1 MSKNGD
7 ANSNRKSNNKN
18 FGFQK
23 KYLKKENNNAML
35 PQVYAEKKRNIT
47 KGASAKDVR
56 VKIVRKIFSF
66 VTLFFTK

>member
-35 PQVYAEKKRNIT
+35 TLGICKEET
-47 KGASAKDVR
+47 KHNERCKC
-56 VKIVRKIFSF
+56 
-66 VTLFFTK
+66 